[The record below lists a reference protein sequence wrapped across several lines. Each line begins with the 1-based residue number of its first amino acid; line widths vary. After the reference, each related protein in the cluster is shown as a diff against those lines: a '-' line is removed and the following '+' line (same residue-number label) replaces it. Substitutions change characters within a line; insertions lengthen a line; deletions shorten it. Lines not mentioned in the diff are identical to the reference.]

1 MGKIIGTRTM
11 GSLTGIQEDRT
22 LMNGGGVT
30 APGYRRFDLKTGE
43 LIVENKGVE
52 PDITVDN
59 TPDLILLGR
68 DAQLETAVKIL
79 LEQLK

>member
-1 MGKIIGTRTM
+1 MGAQ
-11 GSLTGIQEDRT
+11 TGIQEDRT
-22 LMNGGGVT
+22 LMNGGSVT
-30 APGYRRFDLKTGE
+30 APGYRRFDRKTGE

-59 TPDLILLGR
+59 TPDLILQGR

>member
-1 MGKIIGTRTM
+1 MGAQ
-11 GSLTGIQEDRT
+11 TGIQEART

-30 APGYRRFDLKTGE
+30 APGYRRFDRKTGE

-59 TPDLILLGR
+59 TPDSILQGR
-68 DAQLETAVKIL
+68 DLQLEAAVKNLID
-79 LEQLK
+79 QLK